1 MNKLAVNVSAND
13 ELECVG
19 DGEALKYDSGKAP
32 IGLIPHSALVEEAL
46 VLGFGCEKYGPHQ
59 WRGGMDWSRL
69 INASFRHISAFN
81 AGEDLDPETGLCHL
95 AHARANLGFLIE
107 YMTTHP
113 EKDDRYVGQA

>member
-1 MNKLAVNVSAND
+1 MCTLIVNHKLDKKGSAMNKLAVNVSAND

-59 WRGGMDWSRL
+59 WRGAPGDIGIEQALRL
-69 INASFRHISAFN
+69 VAREN
-81 AGEDLDPETGLCHL
+81 LDPMIWE
-95 AHARANLGFLIE
+95 N
-107 YMTTHP
+107 
-113 EKDDRYVGQA
+113 